1 MGKVKSMPI
10 VVLVTTPNREV
21 AEKIARKLVETRL
34 AACINIVDGIKSMY
48 WWKGRIEED
57 NEVLMIIKTRLDI
70 FNDLVEEV
78 KRNHVYEVPEVIA
91 LPVIIGYRDYINW
104 LEKRVYNG
112 AFHHVVPF
120 CLGFSRLVGSSPTFT
135 WYLLSTSSYILD
147 PRPLYLSEQILERGQ
162 ALQECCSLKTL
173 IFP

>member
-1 MGKVKSMPI
+1 MGNTMGKVKSMPI

-104 LEKRVYNG
+104 LEEETK
-112 AFHHVVPF
+112 
-120 CLGFSRLVGSSPTFT
+120 S
-135 WYLLSTSSYILD
+135 
-147 PRPLYLSEQILERGQ
+147 Q
-162 ALQECCSLKTL
+162 
-173 IFP
+173 

>member
-1 MGKVKSMPI
+1 MDKVKSMPI

-104 LEKRVYNG
+104 LEEETK
-112 AFHHVVPF
+112 
-120 CLGFSRLVGSSPTFT
+120 S
-135 WYLLSTSSYILD
+135 
-147 PRPLYLSEQILERGQ
+147 Q
-162 ALQECCSLKTL
+162 
-173 IFP
+173 